1 MIVEFTNEPLLF
13 LGSLPEHPLD
23 VYGVDI
29 SHFSREA
36 YDLVM
41 GRHGN
46 LILQGD
52 LLFPYKI
59 PEDAGGFRVLVY
71 QQGTLRLEKPD
82 ALWEALQAKEAVYL
96 LCVDQQ
102 DMPELQDIL
111 LSASHALHVFILDAT
126 PFSWH

>member
-46 LILQGD
+46 IIWQGE
-52 LLFPYKI
+52 LLFPYKL
-59 PEDAGGFRVLVY
+59 PEDSGSFRVLVY
-71 QQGTLRLEKPD
+71 QQGTLRLEKPES
-82 ALWEALQAKEAVYL
+82 LWGALQANEVVYL

-102 DMPELQDIL
+102 DMPELQSIL
-111 LSASHALHVFILDAT
+111 FNASQELHVFILDST
-126 PFSWH
+126 DVKWQ